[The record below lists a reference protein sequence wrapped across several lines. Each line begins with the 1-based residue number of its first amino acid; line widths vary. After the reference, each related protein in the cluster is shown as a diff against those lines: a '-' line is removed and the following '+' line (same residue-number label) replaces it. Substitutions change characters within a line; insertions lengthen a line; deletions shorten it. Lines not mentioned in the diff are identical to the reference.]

1 LWTSINKINQSI
13 TSINQS
19 INPIYIAKLMVATN
33 ITEDL
38 VPDWLRG
45 TWTRDY
51 IRRAVGGDD
60 DNNSRVLGP
69 PDSSVHVRYIQ
80 TPWAFVDV
88 RRAPGTM
95 QGAMAFAGITTV
107 VLGNN
112 NNNNDSPPLVRWH
125 ACLDMTEPFEDASD
139 RWSQADKGVPR
150 PTMDEGHFT
159 RLSENVYQETDPAGS
174 LEEQWVRS
182 HDGSNKFLAAR
193 RGTALLV
200 VAGETFGFATQT
212 TEDMPAT
219 FVAGHITGEQQ
230 QQQQWVIEMSAA
242 DPTLEG
248 SFLVLPGTQSEW
260 TILRGSTL
268 HFRDL
273 KPNFQT

>member
-1 LWTSINKINQSI
+1 
-13 TSINQS
+13 
-19 INPIYIAKLMVATN
+19 MVA
-33 ITEDL
+33 ITQDL

-51 IRRAVGGDD
+51 IRRAVGD
-60 DNNSRVLGP
+60 SRVLGP
-69 PDSSVHVRYIQ
+69 PDSSVHVRYVQ

-107 VLGNN
+107 VLGNHD
-112 NNNNDSPPLVRWH
+112 DSSPLVRWH
-125 ACLDMTEPFEDASD
+125 ACLDMTEPFEDASE
-139 RWSQADKGVPR
+139 RWTQADKGVPR
-150 PTMDEGHFT
+150 PTEDEGYFT

-174 LEEQWVRS
+174 LEEQWVRRN
-182 HDGSNKFLAAR
+182 DGSNKFLAAR

-212 TEDMPAT
+212 TEEMPAT
-219 FVAGHITGEQQ
+219 FVAGHTGE
-230 QQQQWVIEMSAA
+230 WVIEISAA
-242 DPTLEG
+242 DPNLEG

-260 TILRGSTL
+260 TILCGSTL
-268 HFRDL
+268 QLDAL
-273 KPNFQT
+273 KPSFQT